1 MGTRKG
7 IIMAQ
12 TSKVERH
19 ADICKEI
26 NALYARKNHDYGDS
40 FRQTFA
46 EEGLTMA
53 RIRLGDKLARFNTL
67 TKEGGQQVSDESI
80 RDTLIDLANYAI
92 MTVMELDDQK
102 GGEVQKSDNTKR
114 PVDLRTSLY
123 KKAVWKFGM
132 KSQILMAIEE
142 MSELTKALLKFIR
155 NVDYNHGDGR
165 AIVENIDEERAD
177 VTIMLGQ
184 LDVIFS
190 NNSKM
195 MEKKLAHLKKIVEES
210 K

>member
-1 MGTRKG
+1 MENK
-7 IIMAQ
+7 
-12 TSKVERH
+12 SNVERH

-26 NALYARKNHDYGDS
+26 NALYAKKNHDYGDS
-40 FRQTFA
+40 FHQTFL
-46 EEGLTMA
+46 EEGLAMA

-67 TKEGGQQVSDESI
+67 TKSGDQQVNDESI

-102 GGEVQKSDNTKR
+102 GGEAQKSDNTKK
-114 PVDLRTSLY
+114 PVDSRTSLY

-210 K
+210 E